1 MNRAFLRYVA
11 EIFCTIFPSIL
22 TTENQTP
29 QWNLKYCAQIIE
41 ICIQTKYVFILSV
54 VDFGAPSGSCFMVH
68 LTLDNVKNNS
78 NVRYFHVVKYL
89 ILRIVTSNSL
99 KIIKNTFEEDV
110 IKYFPGLVQSIK
122 NSQPVFCCHLPT
134 IKLEWM
140 TSSILYGTWS
150 VGYLQCKNIEDAKT
164 V

>member
-1 MNRAFLRYVA
+1 MKEEDFATSGKRSAQNIFGTELRDK
-11 EIFCTIFPSIL
+11 IDDNWTIVYF
-22 TTENQTP
+22 
-29 QWNLKYCAQIIE
+29 Y
-41 ICIQTKYVFILSV
+41 ICMDISTKN
-54 VDFGAPSGSCFMVH
+54 D
-68 LTLDNVKNNS
+68 
-78 NVRYFHVVKYL
+78 
-89 ILRIVTSNSL
+89 L